1 MKTDLYTKTVLT
13 IIAIC
18 LSIIVFNQG
27 GIIPSAFA
35 ETPKAFKSNMNYGLV
50 PLNDDGSV
58 NVRISSSE
66 ILEVKIEEVDA
77 YAFNYC
83 TVPVKIKN

>member
-1 MKTDLYTKTVLT
+1 MKTDLYTKTLLT

-18 LSIIVFNQG
+18 LSVIVVNQS
-27 GIIPSAFA
+27 GIIPGAYA
-35 ETPKAFKSNMNYGLV
+35 ETRKEFEGNVNYGLV
-50 PLNDDGSV
+50 PLNDDGSI

-66 ILEVKIEEVDA
+66 ILAVKIEEVDVF
-77 YAFNYC
+77 AFNNC